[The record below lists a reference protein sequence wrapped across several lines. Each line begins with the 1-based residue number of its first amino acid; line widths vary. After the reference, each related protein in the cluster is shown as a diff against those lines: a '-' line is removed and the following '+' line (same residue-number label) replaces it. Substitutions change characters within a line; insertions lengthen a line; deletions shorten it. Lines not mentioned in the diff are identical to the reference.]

1 MLCSSTTLYLV
12 NEGRGPYEVNC
23 FSPAPN
29 PDLQKKCQKESVQVA
44 FWEGSTHPSD
54 WEKIFYSLSVFK
66 QWVKYLQKS
75 TYQDIEKQ
83 ITGTVNFF
91 GKLEIQCRLCNTK
104 LCCCIRSHTELLW
117 GKSRC
122 LIFRTHFVMWAG
134 SPCFESP
141 WPITIDCWGM

>member
-1 MLCSSTTLYLV
+1 MKVGVHMKWTASPLPQTLTCKRNVKKKLCS
-12 NEGRGPYEVNC
+12 
-23 FSPAPN
+23 
-29 PDLQKKCQKESVQVA
+29 
-44 FWEGSTHPSD
+44 GSFLGGQHSSI
-54 WEKIFYSLSVFK
+54 WLGKIFYSLSVFK
-66 QWVKYLQKS
+66 QWVKYLEKS